1 MERVGQAA
9 MVEAARAG
17 LQGWDAGPERVSGA
31 GQGASHEGGERAGGE
46 GAGGE
51 AGSEGWGEGRGEGR
65 GEGWGEGRGEGWGEG
80 GTSQFPAGTRW
91 GAAEKEAE

>member
-31 GQGASHEGGERAGGE
+31 GQGASHEGGERAGGA

-51 AGSEGWGEGRGEGR
+51 AGS
-65 GEGWGEGRGEGWGEG
+65 EGWGEGRGEGWGEG